1 MYRRSKK
8 YQQQVA
14 CLAAVQA
21 DREQKQLDG
30 THPVVQTNLPELR
43 RIIEITSDYSAH
55 PVLHPSGQL
64 KLFKNVPDI
73 FVAWRA
79 RGPSALAK

>member
-1 MYRRSKK
+1 MYRRTKK

-14 CLAAVQA
+14 YLAAVQA

-43 RIIEITSDYSAH
+43 RIIEITSDYFAH